1 MIPPSFVR
9 SMTLRRVCCAFLAAA
24 MIVAIEARPA
34 AWGAVG
40 HHIVAR
46 IAWALMTPAARDRAN
61 ELLDKGGF
69 DAFVAAGTWAD
80 EVRQDRPATY
90 NWHFV
95 NIHVSESA
103 YDAAK
108 HCAASDRGDCV
119 VAAIARLRAQ
129 IVDADSTPLQRTE
142 ALKFLIHFVGDLHQP
157 LHTFDNRDR
166 GGNDVRVAALRG
178 DDGRPTN
185 LHAVWDTALI
195 NLSPESEAARAERLL
210 IGWAPRTAIA
220 DLDVVKWVEGNRDI
234 SRDVAYKYPGFAPTG
249 PPPDPVA
256 LDEAYRK
263 AAVDVIDRQ
272 LQLGGARLAGLLNAL
287 LDR

>member
-1 MIPPSFVR
+1 
-9 SMTLRRVCCAFLAAA
+9 MTLRRVCSTVAAA
-24 MIVAIEARPA
+24 VLLVSLSSRPA

-46 IAWALMTPAARDRAN
+46 IAWALMTPVARERASV
-61 ELLDKGGF
+61 LLDKGGF
-69 DAFVAAGTWAD
+69 DAFVASATWAD
-80 EVRQDRPATY
+80 EVRADRPATY

-95 NIHVSESA
+95 NIHVTESV

-108 HCAASDRGDCV
+108 HCPATDRGDCV
-119 VAAIARLRAQ
+119 VAAIARLRAE
-129 IVDADSTPLQRTE
+129 ILDAGSTPVQRSE
-142 ALKFLIHFVGDLHQP
+142 ALKFLVHFVGDLHQP

-178 DDGRPTN
+178 DEGRPTN

-210 IGWAPRTAIA
+210 IAWAPRTAIV
-220 DLDVVKWVEGNRDI
+220 DLDVVKWIESNREI
-234 SRDVAYKYPGFAPTG
+234 SRDVAYRYAGFAPTG
-249 PPPDPVA
+249 PPLEPVT

-263 AAVDVIDRQ
+263 AAIEVIDRQ
-272 LQLGGARLAGLLNAL
+272 LQLGGARLAGLLNSL